1 MAICPSCHTMDKN
14 FFAPQ
19 CHACNEPIG
28 FFEQCFI
35 SLAYNVTVILT
46 LWGMYHLVKWLIW

>member
-1 MAICPSCHTMDKN
+1 MSMCPACQTMDKN

-35 SLAYNVTVILT
+35 SLAYNVTVLAT
-46 LWGMYHLVKWLIW
+46 LWGCWVLFKYSFL